1 MDLKSTKM
9 EASPNPT
16 PTRKPFAMLRPCGY
30 VSMAWENGENTC
42 TLTPYFRAT
51 DMRFL
56 MHFLPGK
63 PLEEN
68 DHGIP
73 QLSEALAFLACK
85 VTGSVAAGDHIVY
98 VAEVIDGV
106 LQDDSGTPMV
116 RIRRNGFGY

>member
-1 MDLKSTKM
+1 MKV
-9 EASPNPT
+9 ASRT
-16 PTRKPFAMLRPCGY
+16 PPFSSSDNENPFAD
-30 VSMAWENGENTC
+30 V
-42 TLTPYFRAT
+42 
-51 DMRFL
+51 
-56 MHFLPGK
+56 